1 MVHTIENQASLKR
14 RLVDLPAKGP
24 AAVRDQEPHAAPERL
39 KKSPAPL
46 FHAASRK
53 MRREFCEGYKHFLA
67 AFRDAAARL
76 RAGEIDVVSPSGSFP
91 PAAPWV
97 AG

>member
-1 MVHTIENQASLKR
+1 
-14 RLVDLPAKGP
+14 
-24 AAVRDQEPHAAPERL
+24 
-39 KKSPAPL
+39 
-46 FHAASRK
+46 
-53 MRREFCEGYKHFLA
+53 LA

-76 RAGEIDVVSPSGSFP
+76 RAGEAGVAFPPGSFP